1 MADHTCHATGCKVP
15 VPPKMFLC
23 RRHWFRLPK
32 PMQAEIWDVY
42 VPGQEQRKD
51 PTPEYL
57 EVAQRCIRY
66 LERIEERTAS
76 DGN

>member
-23 RRHWFRLPK
+23 HRHWFRLPK
-32 PMQAEIWDVY
+32 PMRDEIWLVY

-51 PTPEYL
+51 PTPRYL
-57 EVAQRCIRY
+57 EVARRCISY
-66 LERIEERTAS
+66 LERIEEAA
-76 DGN
+76 G